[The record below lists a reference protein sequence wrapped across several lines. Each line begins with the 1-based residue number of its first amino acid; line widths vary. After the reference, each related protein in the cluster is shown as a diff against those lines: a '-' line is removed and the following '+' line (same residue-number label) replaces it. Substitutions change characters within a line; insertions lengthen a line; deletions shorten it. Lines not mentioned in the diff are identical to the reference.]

1 MKLINFFQKLF
12 PSKDNLELEVDP
24 DVLIKEIETKRGKHK
39 VIAAVT
45 LFIDMASVDSDFS
58 YDEYEYI
65 MDKIVT
71 NFNLSKNEANK
82 LVHKAEEVVKYTK
95 VVDRYAKLLRDEAS
109 VEERITI
116 LNIIDNIITSD
127 KNVSEF
133 EKRLSCKFE
142 KSLSIKVTPNF

>member
-1 MKLINFFQKLF
+1 MKY
-12 PSKDNLELEVDP
+12 P
-24 DVLIKEIETKRGKHK
+24 
-39 VIAAVT
+39 
-45 LFIDMASVDSDFS
+45 
-58 YDEYEYI
+58 
-65 MDKIVT
+65 
-71 NFNLSKNEANK
+71 
-82 LVHKAEEVVKYTK
+82 K

-133 EKRLSCKFE
+133 EKRLRSKFE